1 MLPGRGVLLLL
12 LCVTVP
18 RAVPQMH
25 MHHSSLFH
33 LQCVARGPCMLGRV
47 IRAVSGFPPFLG
59 FSVACAHPRP
69 PSLSLLSLL
78 LRCCSP
84 VIVTAS
90 ARPASTRHSCHLCP
104 NLLRMRT
111 HAGQMTHAFMHTQ
124 TRGTQSQVSSSCFAT
139 AHRSFALSLAD
150 QAVVWSSGH
159 TGHRRPDGRRRTACP
174 LMSFLLIALSTS
186 HSCLSCSHSCLSS
199 RCGVAHRM

>member
-1 MLPGRGVLLLL
+1 MSLRVPQCPSSGPSNAHASLFSLPFTVRCARAVHAGKGHPRCVWVSSLLRFFCCVRAPSPSLALASLSFAPLLLS
-12 LCVTVP
+12 C
-18 RAVPQMH
+18 
-25 MHHSSLFH
+25 HSHCF
-33 LQCVARGPCMLGRV
+33 CP
-47 IRAVSGFPPFLG
+47 
-59 FSVACAHPRP
+59 
-69 PSLSLLSLL
+69 
-78 LRCCSP
+78 
-84 VIVTAS
+84 
-90 ARPASTRHSCHLCP
+90 STRHSCHLCP

-124 TRGTQSQVSSSCFAT
+124 TRGTQSHVSSSCFAT

-186 HSCLSCSHSCLSS
+186 TFL
-199 RCGVAHRM
+199 